1 MAEEQRASRI
11 AGQVALAALGALLAW
26 HLYGFAVTGIRAV
39 GYPYEL
45 DYGEGIV
52 WFQARQLLAGE
63 AFGPI
68 DRFPAIVFHYTPL
81 FHALSGLLERLGLDG
96 LAAGRALSLL
106 STAAMALLV
115 GAIVRHV
122 ALGDGADRRAAT
134 IAATVAG
141 LTLLVA
147 FPVKVWAPLM
157 RVDMLAFALALGG
170 MWCGLGALRRPGFV
184 HLAALLF
191 VLALF
196 TKQTMIAAPAA
207 TFLVLLLHRPRTAVA
222 GIATCLVLGSAA
234 LTALAVATD
243 GGFLRHVFLYNVN
256 RIALDRLE
264 WIGSIALGHGLLIAA
279 AVIGVAAKAPAI
291 RQFLANRRAA
301 TVEDAGAAM
310 LFAYLLLTTASN
322 ALVLKSGSGVNYFIE
337 WIAVLA
343 IFAGFA
349 VHRGLGRTG
358 GPASPIRHVAVIALA
373 AQAALLPAMPYS
385 ANMFEKRRPGLDRLV
400 EQVRSAPGP
409 VISDDMVLL
418 LRAGRPVLWEPAIF
432 AELAATGAW
441 DERPFVTMIEQQR
454 FAMFVTVQQP
464 GGALFDQRYNP
475 AVAKALTRAYPRREK
490 VAGLTVHRPR

>member
-1 MAEEQRASRI
+1 MDGSERISRI
-11 AGQVALAALGALLAW
+11 VGQVALAALGALLAW
-26 HLYGFAVTGIRAV
+26 HLYGFTLTAVRAL

-52 WFQARQLLAGE
+52 WFQARQLLAGQ

-96 LAAGRALSLL
+96 LAAGRALSLA

-115 GAIVRHV
+115 GAIVRRA
-122 ALGDGADRRAAT
+122 ALDDGGERRAAG
-134 IAATVAG
+134 IAAAVAG

-157 RVDMLAFALALGG
+157 RVDMLAFALSLGG
-170 MWCGLGALRRPGFV
+170 LWCGLIALRRQAFV

-191 VLALF
+191 VLAVF

-207 TFLVLLLHRPRTAVA
+207 VFLVLLLHRPRTAFA
-222 GIATCLVLGSAA
+222 GIATCVVLGSAA
-234 LTALAVATD
+234 LAALAAATD

-256 RIALDRLE
+256 RIALDRLD
-264 WIGSIALGHGLLIAA
+264 WIASIALGHVLLIAA
-279 AVIGVAAKAPAI
+279 AAIGLATRAPAI
-291 RQFLANRRAA
+291 RRFLADRRQAPAA
-301 TVEDAGAAM
+301 DVGAAM
-310 LFAYLLLTTASN
+310 LVAYLVLTTASN

-343 IFAGFA
+343 IFAGLA
-349 VHRGLGRTG
+349 VHRALANDGS
-358 GPASPIRHVAVIALA
+358 ASSVRHVAVIALA

-385 ANMFEKRRPGLDRLV
+385 AAMFESRKPGLDRLAA
-400 EQVRSAPGP
+400 EVRSAPGP

-432 AELAATGAW
+432 AELGATGAW
-441 DERPFVTMIEQQR
+441 DERPLVTMIEQRR
-454 FAMFVTVQQP
+454 FALFITVQQP

-475 AVAKALTRAYPRREK
+475 AVAEALARAYPRREK
-490 VAGLTVHRPR
+490 VAGLTLHRQL